1 MLNVSIFFLFSFEIV
16 FLVVYI
22 NVCLFVCF
30 HNMLQIYC
38 HTFFQH
44 MVDDMV
50 GFIYKLI
57 ILLAISIYLYVYI
70 F

>member
-1 MLNVSIFFLFSFEIV
+1 
-16 FLVVYI
+16 
-22 NVCLFVCF
+22 
-30 HNMLQIYC
+30 MLQVYC
-38 HTFFQH
+38 RTFFQH

-70 F
+70 FLVIVSEIQ